1 MGCLQPSFESD
12 THQDLMDLARQIAER
27 VCLDVLHRLNGLS
40 SGMSNAEA
48 RGYIRTRSA
57 VVVHRE
63 VNQRMHLGTGVRP
76 AERSKLIEL
85 ATEMLVDH
93 FLAVGMNTAEERNAA

>member
-1 MGCLQPSFESD
+1 MGCLQQSYESD
-12 THQDLMDLARQIAER
+12 THQDLMVLARQIAER
-27 VCLDVLHRLNGLS
+27 SCLDVLHRLNGLS
-40 SGMSNAEA
+40 SDMSNAEA

-63 VNQRMHLGTGVRP
+63 VNRWMHFGTGIRP
-76 AERSKLIEL
+76 TERSNLIEL

-93 FLAVGMNTAEERNAA
+93 FLAVGVDSAEERNAA